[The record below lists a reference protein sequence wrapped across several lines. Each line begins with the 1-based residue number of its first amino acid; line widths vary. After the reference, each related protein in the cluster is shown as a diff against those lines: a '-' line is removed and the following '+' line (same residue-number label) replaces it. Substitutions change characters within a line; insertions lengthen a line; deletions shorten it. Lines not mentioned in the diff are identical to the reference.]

1 MKLSTPLG
9 RSQPPRLTKYLRLG
23 LIACLTCLLSIAIAI
38 THPAPLFA
46 QLPFLGNPNQAAS
59 NPPQPAGR
67 IDTDWVQLDGR
78 RLFQVGAESVISMVP
93 GAPAPVETKVELI
106 ENTLMQVVDRGID
119 PDALEITYE
128 ITPEHNAEMFL
139 VKGLDLNKP
148 LKLFTLTAIDATA
161 CGLTLEE
168 SGQHIAKILHDALI
182 QAWQERQPA
191 YLQRHAI
198 YSVLTVLAM
207 IVISGILWLIQKRL
221 SDRWEKVRVR
231 QMQLAKELD
240 NAHQENL
247 AEEEDITDAHQTVMD
262 EIIGHEVQCHRQIN
276 RHNFRRAMLQIAHAT
291 IWFSGIAW
299 IVGLFPYSR
308 WLQFFILS
316 QPLMVV
322 VILAIRPAASYSSI
336 FIDRALDKWVKRES
350 IGEDMVQRWN
360 LRINSFGPI
369 VKGGI
374 NAFLWLFAIVF
385 VLYCLRIPIAPI
397 LAGAGILGLAVSLG
411 AQTLVRD
418 LISGAL
424 ILMEDQYAIG
434 DFVILNTTF
443 GRVEKM
449 NLRTT
454 SLRNRQGNLITLPN
468 SDIRLV
474 NNLSKDW
481 ARYKLHIFVDHATDV
496 DYAYEIIQKVA
507 DEMIA
512 DEFWGSQIIEA
523 EIRGVEDIDAFGYS
537 VGLRFETKPGIYR
550 KVVRE
555 YRRRVKGAFE
565 KAGIKF
571 GKNFMSILDR
581 EILQPLGI
589 NAGSGSSSIH

>member
-1 MKLSTPLG
+1 V
-9 RSQPPRLTKYLRLG
+9 
-23 LIACLTCLLSIAIAI
+23 LIACLSCLFCIAIAVANP
-38 THPAPLFA
+38 TPLFA
-46 QLPFLGNPNQAAS
+46 QLPFLNNPSRTDAS
-59 NPPQPAGR
+59 SNLGSLASVV
-67 IDTDWVQLDGR
+67 DTDWVTLDGR
-78 RLFQVGAESVISMVP
+78 RLFQVGAESVFAMVP
-93 GAPAPVETKVELI
+93 NAPSPVETKVAII
-106 ENTLMQVVDRGID
+106 ESTLQQVVDRGIE
-119 PDALEITYE
+119 PEALEITYE
-128 ITPEHNAEMFL
+128 ITPEHNAEIFL
-139 VKGLDLNKP
+139 TKGLDLSDP
-148 LKLFTLTAIDATA
+148 LKLFTLTAVDATA

-168 SGQHIAKILHDALI
+168 SGQHIVGIVHDALI
-182 QAWQERQPA
+182 EAQQERQPD
-191 YLQRHAI
+191 YLQQQAI
-198 YSVLTVLAM
+198 YSVLVFLGM
-207 IVISGILWLIQKRL
+207 MVGSGILWLIQKRL
-221 SDRWEKVRVR
+221 SDRWDKVRTG
-231 QMQLAKELD
+231 QMQRAQELAEI
-240 NAHQENL
+240 HQDNL
-247 AEEEDITDAHQTVMD
+247 AEEEDITTDHQDVMD
-262 EIIGHEVQCHRQIN
+262 QIIDHEVHCSRQIN
-276 RHNFRRAMLQIAHAT
+276 RHNFQRAVLQIAHIT
-291 IWFSGIAW
+291 LWFSGIAW

-322 VILAIRPAASYSSI
+322 VILAVRPATSYSSI
-336 FIDRALDKWVKRES
+336 FIDRALDRWVKRES
-350 IGEDMVQRWN
+350 IGEDMMQRWN

-369 VKGGI
+369 IKGGLS
-374 NAFLWLFAIVF
+374 ALLWLSAIVF
-385 VLYCLRIPIAPI
+385 VLYCLRIPVAPI
-397 LAGAGILGLAVSLG
+397 LAGAGILGLAISLG

-424 ILMEDQYAIG
+424 ILVEDQYAIG

-481 ARYKLHIFVDHATDV
+481 ARFKLHIYVDHSTEV
-496 DYAYEIIQKVA
+496 DYAYKIIQQVA

-512 DEFWGSQIIEA
+512 DEFWGTQIIEA
-523 EIRGVEDIDAFGYS
+523 EIRGVEDIDALGYS

-571 GKNFMSILDR
+571 GVNLMSILNR
-581 EILQPLGI
+581 EVFMPMGI
-589 NAGSGSSSIH
+589 NAGNGSSSIH